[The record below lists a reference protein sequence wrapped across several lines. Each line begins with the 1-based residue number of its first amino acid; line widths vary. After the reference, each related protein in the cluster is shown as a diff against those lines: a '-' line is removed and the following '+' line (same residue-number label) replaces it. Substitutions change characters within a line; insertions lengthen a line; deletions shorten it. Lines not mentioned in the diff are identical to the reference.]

1 MIIVFTKE
9 AKTDLDELRDW
20 LRPLSP
26 RGLANVTAALEAK
39 IRLLS
44 ENPTIGRPT
53 PREGVRET
61 IETKYGF
68 LIPYWIKGEQ
78 LYILRIYRSN
88 RKPLDYDNL
97 KAE

>member
-1 MIIVFTKE
+1 
-9 AKTDLDELRDW
+9 LRDW

-26 RGLANVTAALEAK
+26 RGLANVTAALGFK

-53 PREGVRET
+53 PRDGGRET
-61 IETKYGF
+61 IEVKYGF

-78 LYILRIYRSN
+78 LYILRVYRSN
-88 RKPLDYDNL
+88 RKPLDYRTL
-97 KAE
+97 ITE